1 MNAAREEQFWLTV
14 RVSECGRRTETDG
27 KVSRR
32 RIELRKCP
40 ILSNSLKGENQP
52 ARGDEIDLSIYEADP
67 GQEDIGSFDT
77 LGILF
82 LSLPRTTFTE
92 FWAASAAADGA
103 ARDIII
109 AFKKAHPPYRYTIT
123 KVELA
128 EHMPEAINLNPKT
141 HALIRVHPVVAELR
155 EIRRSWAESSHG
167 IVIALFAFIAFTLVT
182 AITGS
187 ALQALWR
194 WVNP

>member
-1 MNAAREEQFWLTV
+1 MNTAREEQFWLTV

-92 FWAASAAADGA
+92 FWAASARLTARRATLLLHSKKLTPLIAIRLQKWNLPSTCQRPLTSIRKLTRSFACTLWLQNCEKYAAHG
-103 ARDIII
+103 
-109 AFKKAHPPYRYTIT
+109 P
-123 KVELA
+123 
-128 EHMPEAINLNPKT
+128 
-141 HALIRVHPVVAELR
+141 RVR
-155 EIRRSWAESSHG
+155 
-167 IVIALFAFIAFTLVT
+167 T
-182 AITGS
+182 A
-187 ALQALWR
+187 
-194 WVNP
+194 